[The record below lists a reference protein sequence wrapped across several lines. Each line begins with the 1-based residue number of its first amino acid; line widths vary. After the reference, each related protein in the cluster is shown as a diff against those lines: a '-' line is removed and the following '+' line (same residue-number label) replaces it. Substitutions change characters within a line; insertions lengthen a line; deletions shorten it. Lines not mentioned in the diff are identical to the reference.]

1 MSEEEKQKYLD
12 RWISGDRFS
21 KEEIKVLKRIL
32 WEKDEIVDVSLD
44 D

>member
-1 MSEEEKQKYLD
+1 MSKEQKQKYLD

-21 KEEIKVLKRIL
+21 KEELEILKEIL
-32 WEKDEIVDVSLD
+32 WEVYEIVDVSLD